1 MDDKRHDALMRVFV
15 TGNETAYAQELAAIE
30 AEEQAVMTDPER
42 IPVLLAREQVKVTLG
57 VVSGA
62 IADEQDEVAHY
73 GTTSGMLTAEDLAH
87 LVASRDA
94 IAAQL
99 RALNAGEGE

>member
-1 MDDKRHDALMRVFV
+1 MSSEVVQITL
-15 TGNETAYAQELAAIE
+15 T
-30 AEEQAVMTDPER
+30 
-42 IPVLLAREQVKVTLG
+42 REQVKVTLG

-73 GTTSGMLTAEDLAH
+73 GTTSGMLTDADLAH

-99 RALNAGEGE
+99 RALDAGEGE

>member
-1 MDDKRHDALMRVFV
+1 MTDQRIPILLTR
-15 TGNETAYAQELAAIE
+15 
-30 AEEQAVMTDPER
+30 EQA
-42 IPVLLAREQVKVTLG
+42 KVTLG

-73 GTTSGMLTAEDLAH
+73 GTTSGMLTDEDLAH

-99 RALNAGEGE
+99 RAQDAGEGES